1 MSDLFYRIV
10 IGGDYTEGVRFRRS
24 LWAMPRPM
32 SGGLFMAETT
42 LERPATIHRMTPFST
57 EFALE
62 CVSSGF
68 LSPVYILPDDDFF
81 GAVFVGRE
89 VDNSNLGIS
98 NTIRSVSDWIVI

>member
-1 MSDLFYRIV
+1 
-10 IGGDYTEGVRFRRS
+10 
-24 LWAMPRPM
+24 M

-42 LERPATIHRMTPFST
+42 LECPTTVRRMTPFSA

-68 LSPVYILPDDDFF
+68 LFPAYIFLDDDLF

-89 VDNSNLGIS
+89 VDNSNSGIS
-98 NTIRSVSDWIVI
+98 NIIQLVSDWIVI

>member
-1 MSDLFYRIV
+1 MSDLFNRVIV
-10 IGGDYTEGVRFRRS
+10 SGDYMEGVRPRRS

-32 SGGLFMAETT
+32 SRGLFMAEIAF
-42 LERPATIHRMTPFST
+42 ECPATICRVTSFPA

-62 CVSSGF
+62 CVPSGL
-68 LSPVYILPDDDFF
+68 LSPMYIFLDDDFF

-98 NTIRSVSDWIVI
+98 NTIRSVSDWIVV